1 MKFNTT
7 YDYTQFY
14 QLAVTLIARG
24 YTVEIANIWDGK
36 QINVYSQNEIDD
48 TQKEF
53 LWDAVI
59 HYFSYGHEDG
69 LLEVY
74 GTIVSE
80 FTSDD
85 TVCGWLKADKI
96 LSKCPQLDSSLF

>member
-1 MKFNTT
+1 MKFNRS

-24 YTVEIANIWDGK
+24 YTVEISNIWDGK
-36 QINVYSQNEIDD
+36 QINVYSQNEKDD
-48 TQKEF
+48 TQKVF

-59 HYFSYGHEDG
+59 HTYSYGHEDG

-74 GTIVSE
+74 GTIVEE

-85 TVCGWLKADKI
+85 TVCGWLTADKI